1 MSGAFLGISKAFGK
15 VWHEGLIFKSQSY
28 GIEGNLLI
36 LLNDNL
42 EDGKQ
47 SVILNAK
54 MSSWKNI
61 LAGVHKFRFWD
72 PFVSDT

>member
-1 MSGAFLGISKAFGK
+1 MSGAFLDISKAFGK

-42 EDGKQ
+42 EDG
-47 SVILNAK
+47 NRD
-54 MSSWKNI
+54 
-61 LAGVHKFRFWD
+61 FEC
-72 PFVSDT
+72 